1 MNKMNL
7 ADIRTDYTKH
17 GLLEKDLA
25 ADPFTQFGRWFDQ
38 ALSAHID
45 EPNAMTLAT
54 ASLDGQPS
62 ARVVLLK
69 GFDQNGFVFYSNYES
84 RKGRELDQN
93 NKATLLFF
101 WSSLERQIRIEGVIE
116 KVSVEESKQY
126 FDSRPEGSR
135 IGAWSSRQSAS
146 ISSRDILE
154 ENFNKFSQSFAQQ
167 DIPLPPYWG
176 GYRLKPHVFEFW
188 QGRESR
194 LHDRL
199 RYRFADDRWHI
210 DRLSP

>member
-1 MNKMNL
+1 MNKINL

-38 ALSAHID
+38 ALSARID

-93 NKATLLFF
+93 NKAALLFF

>member
-93 NKATLLFF
+93 NKAALLFF

>member
-17 GLLEKDLA
+17 GLLETDLA
-25 ADPFTQFGRWFDQ
+25 SDPFYQFGLWFNQ
-38 ALSAHID
+38 ALNAQIE

-54 ASLDGQPS
+54 SSLDGQPS
-62 ARVVLLK
+62 ARIVLLK
-69 GFDQNGFVFYSNYES
+69 GFDHQGFVFYTNYES
-84 RKGRELDQN
+84 RKGKEIELN
-93 NKATLLFF
+93 NKAAILFF
-101 WSSLERQIRIEGVIE
+101 WSSLERQIRIEGHIE
-116 KVSVEESKQY
+116 KVSAEESKEY
-126 FDSRPEGSR
+126 FDSRPEASR
-135 IGAWSSRQSAS
+135 IGAWSSHQSAP
-146 ISSRDILE
+146 IPSRKVIE
-154 ENFNKFSQSFAQQ
+154 ESFNEMSQVYAQQ
-167 DIPLPPYWG
+167 MIPLPPYWG

-199 RYRFADDRWHI
+199 RYKLVDGQWDI

>member
-38 ALSAHID
+38 ALNANID

-93 NKATLLFF
+93 NKAALLFF

>member
-25 ADPFTQFGRWFDQ
+25 VDPFTQFGRWFDQ

-93 NKATLLFF
+93 NKAALLFF

>member
-93 NKATLLFF
+93 NKAALLFF

-135 IGAWSSRQSAS
+135 IGAWSSRQSTS

-154 ENFNKFSQSFAQQ
+154 KNFNKFSQSFAQQ

>member
-38 ALSAHID
+38 ALNANID

-93 NKATLLFF
+93 NKAALLFF

-154 ENFNKFSQSFAQQ
+154 ENFNKFSQSIAQQ